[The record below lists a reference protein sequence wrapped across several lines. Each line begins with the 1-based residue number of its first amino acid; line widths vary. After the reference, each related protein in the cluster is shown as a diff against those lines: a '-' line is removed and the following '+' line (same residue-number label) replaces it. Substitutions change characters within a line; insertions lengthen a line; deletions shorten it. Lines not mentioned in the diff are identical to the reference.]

1 MSELSVQDKLKL
13 ISIKL
18 MKILSLEKIDQHDS
32 LTFLY
37 KNYRIHPSELITA
50 VLALI
55 VVVVMALD
63 GCNIIASLL
72 CFVLPLAHCL
82 R

>member
-1 MSELSVQDKLKL
+1 M
-13 ISIKL
+13 
-18 MKILSLEKIDQHDS
+18 
-32 LTFLY
+32 Y

-63 GCNIIASLL
+63 GCNIIASFV
-72 CFVLPLAHCL
+72 CFVLPLANCL
-82 R
+82 RELAASEEKRQLNFVKISGEEQNSRLTDE

>member
-1 MSELSVQDKLKL
+1 MSELSALDKLKQ
-13 ISIKL
+13 IPNKL
-18 MKILSLEKIDQHDS
+18 MKILNLEKIDQHDS

-37 KNYRIHPSELITA
+37 KNYRVHPSELITA

-63 GCNIIASLL
+63 GCNIIASFV
-72 CFVLPLAHCL
+72 CFVLPLANCL